1 MYRWAENG
9 PEIVPKP
16 TSVADQAA
24 SSASE
29 RRERARGVSGAANET
44 VPKKSRPRRTFTAA
58 EKLRI
63 VKKADACLAS
73 GKRGALEAMLREEG
87 IYSSLLS
94 SWRVQLAGSGLSGLE
109 GRKPGRKPKLDAKDR
124 RIAAL
129 EKRNA
134 ELERKLHVADAVI
147 ALQKKA
153 HAILGIAL
161 PTLDDDGES

>member
-1 MYRWAENG
+1 
-9 PEIVPKP
+9 V
-16 TSVADQAA
+16 
-24 SSASE
+24 
-29 RRERARGVSGAANET
+29 ET
-44 VPKKSRPRRTFTAA
+44 VPKRPRPRRTFSAA

-94 SWRVQLAGSGLSGLE
+94 SWRAQLAAHGTTGLE
-109 GRKPGRKPKLDAKDR
+109 ARKPGRKSKLDAKDR
-124 RIAAL
+124 RIAEL
-129 EKRNA
+129 MKRNA

-153 HAILGIAL
+153 HEILGIAL
-161 PTLDDDGES
+161 PALDGES